1 MNKINAAI
9 TAVGGYLPPDLLTN
23 ADLEKMV
30 DTNDEWITT
39 RVGIKTRHIL
49 KDPTKGSSYLA
60 VRALQDM
67 FERNHIDPLSIEG
80 IIMACVTPDYH
91 FPTTASVVAY
101 ETGCQNAFTFDMQSA
116 CPSFM
121 YALETGANYI
131 RSGRYKRLVVVA
143 SEKMSAIV
151 DYQDRATA
159 PLFGDGAAC
168 VLLEATEQ
176 ETGVMDAY
184 FRTNGEFRNQL
195 IMKAGGSVNP
205 ATHETV
211 ERREHFVYQEG
222 AAVFKQAV
230 LGMSS
235 SCLEIM
241 RRNALSKDDVT
252 WFIPHQANLRIID
265 AVARQMEVPKERV
278 MINIQDCAN
287 TSSATI
293 PICLWQW
300 EKELKRGDVLI
311 LTSFGSG
318 FTWGA
323 MYVKWAYDGGKRPA
337 SPIDTYQTDREAA
350 QEESSTHQTR

>member
-9 TAVGGYLPPDLLTN
+9 TAVGGYLPSRLLTN

-49 KDPTKGSSYLA
+49 DEDKGSSYMAIQA
-60 VRALQDM
+60 VNDM

-80 IIMACVTPDYH
+80 IILASVTPDYH
-91 FPTTASVVAY
+91 FPSTSSIVAH
-101 ETGCQNAFTFDMQSA
+101 ETGCLNAFTFDLQSA
-116 CPSFM
+116 CPGFM

-143 SEKMSAIV
+143 TEKMSAAV
-151 DYQDRATA
+151 DYSDRATA
-159 PLFGDGAAC
+159 PLFGDGSGC

-184 FRTNGEFRNQL
+184 FRTNGDFKNQL
-195 IMKAGGSVNP
+195 IMKSGGSLHP
-205 ATHETV
+205 ATSETV

-222 AAVFKQAV
+222 QAVFKNAV

-235 SCLEIM
+235 ACSEVM

-252 WFIPHQANLRIID
+252 WFIPHQANMRIID
-265 AVARQMEVPKERV
+265 AVARHLEVPKEHV
-278 MINIQDCAN
+278 MINIQETGN

-293 PICLWQW
+293 PICLWEW
-300 EKELKRGDVLI
+300 EKQLHRGDVLI
-311 LTSFGSG
+311 LTSFGAG

-323 MYVKWAYDGGKRPA
+323 MYVKWAYDGDKRSNVPVDPEETEAEASAEETTGK
-337 SPIDTYQTDREAA
+337 
-350 QEESSTHQTR
+350 